1 MPRYALIT
9 GASSGIGLA
18 LAEALAR
25 RGRAL
30 ILVARQ
36 RDALESIAYELA
48 QRFGVEVLFRTCDLS
63 EPLQLSGLLHELEQ
77 GERQIDLLVNNAG
90 IGTSGPFIDQEWA
103 REQELIELNILAL
116 ARLCHSLG
124 ARMAAQGGGQ
134 ILNIASVAA
143 FQPGAW
149 MSNYYASKAYVLH
162 FSEGLRE
169 ELKGRGVKVS
179 VLCPGPTRTA
189 FPGGSRAAGPARAGQ
204 EPRPDRP
211 RLAQSPAGAEPT
223 PGATLAGAPTRRA
236 DQRLGGTL
244 RPTGLIGLSSQGNE
258 VSRRLSLPAPPAP
271 WPRSAARRAFPPSA
285 PTAARFATAP

>member
-25 RGRAL
+25 RGRSL

-36 RDALESIAYELA
+36 RDALESIACELT
-48 QRFGVEVLFRTCDLS
+48 QRFGVEVLFRVCDLG
-63 EPLQLSGLLHELEQ
+63 EPMQLSGLLHELEQ

-90 IGTSGPFIDQEWA
+90 LGTSGPFLDQDWG
-103 REQELIELNILAL
+103 RERQLIEVNILAL
-116 ARLCHSLG
+116 CRLCHALG
-124 ARMAAQGGGQ
+124 NAMALQGGGQ
-134 ILNIASVAA
+134 ILNVASVAG

-169 ELKGRGVKVS
+169 ELKSRGVKVS

-189 FPGGSRAAGPARAGQ
+189 FFRGAQMDVSRLEGSKLMMGAEELALITVKALERNRAVIIPGWRNRLLALS
-204 EPRPDRP
+204 P
-211 RLAQSPAGAEPT
+211 RLA
-223 PGATLAGAPTRRA
+223 
-236 DQRLGGTL
+236 
-244 RPTGLIGLSSQGNE
+244 
-258 VSRRLSLPAPPAP
+258 
-271 WPRSAARRAFPPSA
+271 PRWLVRKLSAAINKP
-285 PTAARFATAP
+285 FAGRPA

>member
-124 ARMAAQGGGQ
+124 ARIAAQGGGQ

-189 FPGGSRAAGPARAGQ
+189 FFREAGMRLGRLDRSKLMMTPEEVALLALRGLDKNRALIVPGWRNRLLALS
-204 EPRPDRP
+204 P
-211 RLAQSPAGAEPT
+211 RLAPRW
-223 PGATLAGAPTRRA
+223 L
-236 DQRLGGTL
+236 
-244 RPTGLIGLSSQGNE
+244 
-258 VSRRLSLPAPPAP
+258 VRRL
-271 WPRSAARRAFPPSA
+271 AARINASAVPSA
-285 PTAARFATAP
+285 PRG